1 MAEPRIGVV
10 GATGAV
16 GRVTLELLFERGFGQ
31 VRAFASERSAGSTLP
46 YGKGELVVEEAS
58 AESRG
63 GGRAV
68 WVV

>member
-16 GRVTLELLFERGFGQ
+16 GRVTLERLFERGFGQ

-63 GGRAV
+63 GVQR
-68 WVV
+68 